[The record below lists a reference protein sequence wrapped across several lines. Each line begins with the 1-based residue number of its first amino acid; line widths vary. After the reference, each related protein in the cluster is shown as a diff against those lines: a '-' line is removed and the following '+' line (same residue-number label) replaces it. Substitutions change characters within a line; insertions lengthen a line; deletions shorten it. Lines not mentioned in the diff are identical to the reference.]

1 MYTKDPSN
9 QIVVALLKK
18 YGIRHIVLSAGTRNI
33 PFVYSVENDSYFKC
47 YSVVDER
54 SAAYFAIGVAQMTNE
69 PVVVSCT
76 SSTATCNYYP
86 AIAEAYHQ
94 KVPIIIL
101 TGDRHPYFLGQLE
114 DQMIDQVGMYR
125 RFCKYSVTLPFVKNE
140 EDYWYCQRLVNETLL
155 ELDHHGRGPVHI
167 NVPFYSDWA
176 DFSAEKLPEVVKIE
190 RYNVHELCDKEGAFF
205 SKNRRILV
213 ICGQNSSFDLELNKE
228 LKNFIEKYNCLVI
241 EEHMSNIVVESAAN
255 INLFSEANTDK
266 ILDIISPDIVIT
278 FGGNYTTNIKYILRN
293 TAKAI
298 EHWNITE
305 SGMVCDTFKKLSKI
319 FEGSTCDF
327 FKWANAL
334 PYQYENTMKMLKEKF
349 EVDVDAEIEF
359 SNVSVIRSLA
369 RNIPDNSILHLSI
382 LNSIR
387 LMQYFKLPEN
397 VKVFANIGT
406 DGIDGCLSSFV
417 GQAVM
422 TEELAFLVIGDL
434 SFFYDMNAMR
444 INCIKNNMRIIMI
457 NNHGGAEF
465 QLSTGVKR
473 DPSID
478 LHTSARHY
486 TTAHGW
492 VESVGFEYIEVEN
505 QEKFDKVIKRLCE
518 RKLEKPVFVEVFTDM
533 KDDAENIKVFRSFSE
548 QNDSKTAVKKKLK
561 SLVKNAFNIE

>member
-9 QIVVALLKK
+9 LIVIALLKK
-18 YGIRHIVLSAGTRNI
+18 YGIKHMVLSAGTRNI

-54 SAAYFAIGVAQMTNE
+54 SAAYFAIGISQMTNE

-86 AIAEAYHQ
+86 AVVEAYHQ
-94 KVPIIIL
+94 NVPLIIL
-101 TGDRHPYFLGQLE
+101 TGDRHPYYLGQLE

-125 RFCKYSVTLPFVKNE
+125 RFCKDSVTLPFVKNE
-140 EDYWYCQRLVNETLL
+140 EDYWYCQRLVNEALL
-155 ELDHHGRGPVHI
+155 ELDHHGKGPVHI

-176 DFSAEKLPEVVKIE
+176 NFSTEKLPDVVKID
-190 RYNVHELCDKEGAFF
+190 RYNVHTLSDSQAEIF
-205 SKNRRILV
+205 KNNKRYLV
-213 ICGQNSSFDLELNKE
+213 ICGQSPNFDYSLDEELRK
-228 LKNFIEKYNCLVI
+228 FIEKYNCLIVK
-241 EEHMSNIVVESAAN
+241 EHMSNITVEDAIN

-266 ILDIISPDIVIT
+266 ILDMIAPDVVIT

-293 TAKAI
+293 STKCI
-298 EHWNITE
+298 EHWSITE
-305 SGMVCDTFKKLSKI
+305 SGMVCDTYKKLTKI
-319 FEGSTCDF
+319 FEGKAYEF
-327 FKWANAL
+327 FRWANML
-334 PYQYENTMKMLKEKF
+334 PYQFKNEMKLVSENFTDTKNA
-349 EVDVDAEIEF
+349 DINF
-359 SNVSVIRSLA
+359 SNVSVVRAIA
-369 RNIPDNSILHLSI
+369 RNIPDDSILHLSI

-387 LMQYFKLPEN
+387 LMQYFDLPKN

-417 GQAVM
+417 GQAVA
-422 TEELAFLVIGDL
+422 TEKLAFLVIGDL

-444 INCIKNNMRIIMI
+444 INCIKNNIRIVMI

-473 DPSID
+473 DPTID

-486 TTAHGW
+486 TTARGW
-492 VESVGFEYIEVEN
+492 VESVGFKYIAVNN
-505 QEKFDKVIKRLCE
+505 QEQFDVTVKYLCN
-518 RKLEKPVFVEVFTDM
+518 KKIDKPVFVEVFTDM
-533 KDDAENIKVFRSFSE
+533 KDDAENIKAFISNSE
-548 QNDSKTAVKKKLK
+548 HNNSKTLLKKKLK
-561 SLVKNAFNIE
+561 TIVKDALNM